1 MTNEYSETELAAI
14 RRAIAPPPP
23 PAPVDVLGLEDW
35 PQYVKPFWKLADLER
50 DLFRRLAEDPWVEAL
65 SLYAFFPP
73 TLAQRV
79 DGGPIPAVEYTGRT
93 RGQVAIV
100 RLERATVV
108 IKPYQSAREGEV
120 AAIAGDLG
128 VGPRQLPSLPG
139 YLTEEFA
146 EGDFFTSLPPER
158 RGAAEME
165 GVGRSL
171 GAMFRRLHDA
181 GIYYNDA
188 SLSDPEGRS
197 HLIVD
202 RDGGCLLIDFG
213 VSLLLDRHP
222 EYTREEVHNFV
233 RTLPMYRVFAGM
245 AQDRDEMT
253 GFLNDF
259 RGRMAQ
265 ATREEIMGRDLQFVQ
280 QGLSIAARR
289 MGEGIIAPIRGGFL
303 EGYGQNQDSPD

>member
-1 MTNEYSETELAAI
+1 MTTEYSQAELAAI

-23 PAPVDVLGLEDW
+23 PAPVDVLGRGEW
-35 PQYVKPFWKLADLER
+35 PGCVKPFWKLAGLEPG
-50 DLFRRLAEDPWVEAL
+50 LFERLAQDPWVEAL

-73 TLAQRV
+73 SLAERLA
-79 DGGPIPAVEYTGRT
+79 GGPIPGIEYAGRARGRT
-93 RGQVAIV
+93 AII
-100 RLERATVV
+100 RLQQATVV
-108 IKPYQSAREGEV
+108 VKPYQSSREGEV
-120 AAIAGDLG
+120 AAIAGDLR

-146 EGDFFTSLPPER
+146 GGDFFTSLPPER

-165 GVGRSL
+165 GIGRSL
-171 GAMFRRLHDA
+171 GTMFRRLHDA

-197 HLIVD
+197 HLIID
-202 RDGGCLLIDFG
+202 GDGGCLLIDFG

-222 EYTREEVHNFV
+222 DYTREEVHNFV

-245 AQDRDEMT
+245 AENRDEMT
-253 GFLNDF
+253 GFLEDF
-259 RGRMAQ
+259 RARMAQ
-265 ATREEIMGRDLQFVQ
+265 ASREEIMGRDLEFVR

-289 MGEGIIAPIRGGFL
+289 MGEGIIAPIRTGFL
-303 EGYGQNQDSPD
+303 GGY